1 MGSSFSKPPDSYSTY
16 ISENI
21 QYGERPKT
29 CYNIE
34 GFLKCAFYRASVD
47 VSKDLLNYT
56 NNENKAVEK
65 EYYKKIENIQ
75 NQLKELDNKKMKG
88 KKKLTP
94 EEIEQRKID
103 LKLELDEIKAKGIV
117 TEPKNNIQFRISTVS
132 EEDWDVRVR
141 QLRKLVPDAK
151 ELHTNSP
158 FIYKGCNRDEYQF
171 IGGFRDF
178 MDHLRVNYWSETDY
192 ESHISSGRFSDN
204 SI

>member
-1 MGSSFSKPPDSYSTY
+1 MGASFSRPPDSYQTY

-21 QYGERPKT
+21 EYGERPRT

-47 VSKDLLNYT
+47 ASKDLLTYT
-56 NNENKAVEK
+56 DNINKAVEK
-65 EYYKKIENIQ
+65 EYYKKIESLQ
-75 NQLKELDNKKMKG
+75 NQIKELNSKKVG

-94 EEIEQRKID
+94 EEIEKKKTD
-103 LKLELDEIKAKGIV
+103 LQLQLEEVKSRGIV
-117 TEPKNNIQFRISTVS
+117 TEAKNNIQFRISTVS
-132 EEDWDVRVR
+132 EDDWDARVK
-141 QLRKLVPDAK
+141 QLQRLVPDAK

-158 FIYKGCNRDEYQF
+158 FIYKGCNREEYRF

-178 MDHLRVNYWSETDY
+178 MDHLRQNYWSETDY